1 MKNADG
7 ETILSQLQI
16 SVMDTPLAPD
26 MDREREMMMELQVGV
41 VELEISEY
49 IIKYSN
55 I

>member
-1 MKNADG
+1 
-7 ETILSQLQI
+7 
-16 SVMDTPLAPD
+16 MDTPLAPD

>member
-26 MDREREMMMELQVGV
+26 MDREREMMMELQVV